1 MPEPIL
7 EISKLTYAY
16 GQRTALSDLSLS
28 VNRGE
33 IFGFLGPNGSGKT
46 TLFRILSTLIPAPAN
61 TVKLFGHDADGDL
74 NQIRRRIGVV
84 FQSPSLDKQLTAEE
98 NLRHH
103 GHLYGL
109 SGSDLEDR
117 IAVQLRKVGLIDRAK
132 ERVGGFSGGMRR
144 RVELAKGLLNHPE
157 ILLLDEPSTGLDPAA
172 RIDLWRSLVE
182 IQSTGVTILLTTHL
196 MDEADRC
203 SRLAILQSGRLI
215 ACDTP
220 TALKEKIG
228 GDVISIVSRD
238 PDGLEQVLLEKLDLK
253 PDRFDGQLRIERSH
267 GHEFVPR
274 IIEAAPQMV
283 DSISVGKPTLE
294 DVFIQLTGQRFN
306 E

>member
-1 MPEPIL
+1 
-7 EISKLTYAY
+7 
-16 GQRTALSDLSLS
+16 
-28 VNRGE
+28 
-33 IFGFLGPNGSGKT
+33 
-46 TLFRILSTLIPAPAN
+46 
-61 TVKLFGHDADGDL
+61 
-74 NQIRRRIGVV
+74 
-84 FQSPSLDKQLTAEE
+84 
-98 NLRHH
+98 
-103 GHLYGL
+103 
-109 SGSDLEDR
+109 
-117 IAVQLRKVGLIDRAK
+117 
-132 ERVGGFSGGMRR
+132 
-144 RVELAKGLLNHPE
+144 
-157 ILLLDEPSTGLDPAA
+157 
-172 RIDLWRSLVE
+172 
-182 IQSTGVTILLTTHL
+182 

-294 DVFIQLTGQRFN
+294 DVFIQLTGQRFSDGAG
-306 E
+306 EKEPGPPGRRSSPRRS